1 MTKHHFV
8 IAFGKIRI
16 IDDVSEKRHA
26 LTLLG
31 EKFSIPDNPE
41 LDAYIERA
49 WKKVTAISL
58 DVEYITGKESIEL
71 VIEKSK

>member
-1 MTKHHFV
+1 MFRSI

-16 IDDVSEKRHA
+16 IDDENEKHHA

-41 LDAYIERA
+41 LNAYIERA
-49 WKKVTAISL
+49 WNKVTVISM
-58 DVEYITGKESIEL
+58 VIEHITGKESIEL
-71 VIEKSK
+71 VIEKNK

>member
-1 MTKHHFV
+1 MMKT
-8 IAFGKIRI
+8 
-16 IDDVSEKRHA
+16 EKRHA

-49 WKKVTAISL
+49 WNKVTTISL
-58 DVEYITGKESIEL
+58 DIELITSKESI
-71 VIEKSK
+71 